1 MKKLII
7 KTCIF
12 TLIIILIAG
21 FSIFGIVSVTSPS
34 IIANS
39 AFNFGAKNTCVNYTI
54 KQYEK
59 SSDIKDLVLVVKRA
73 SWAKNYTVTSKYAP
87 LLLSDDDFE
96 NYTANDPTLEN
107 YVASLYV
114 ESLYK
119 TNNIEKFIEVAFSYY
134 KGNSGP
140 NTLRVA
146 TATAKDDKGTLTL
159 ILKKLRAIENK
170 TEETNNLI
178 EQINQRIWQTLE
190 KD

>member
-7 KTCIF
+7 KTCIL
-12 TLIIILIAG
+12 TLIIILAVG

-34 IIANS
+34 IIANT
-39 AFNFGAKNTCVNYTI
+39 AFNLGAKNTCVTYTI

-59 SSDIKDLVLVVKRA
+59 SKDVKDLLLLVKRSA
-73 SWAKNYTVTSKYAP
+73 WAKDYSSTSKYAP
-87 LLLSDDDFE
+87 LLLSDEGFYD
-96 NYTANDPTLEN
+96 YLVSDPTLEN
-107 YVASLYV
+107 YVASLLV

-119 TNNIEKFIEVAFSYY
+119 TNNIEKFIDVAFSYY

-146 TATAKDDKGTLTL
+146 IVTAKDDTETLAV

-178 EQINQRIWQTLE
+178 EQINQRIN
-190 KD
+190 K